1 MKLFDWIKK
10 KKQTPQ
16 PVPQPMPSSA
26 AQAEPASALPKQEQT
41 EPAPAQK
48 PKQHDAALRL
58 YACRRDI
65 SVIGP
70 IFEKAFA
77 EQLQKLD
84 ALNSNTF
91 VMTLKDGTFL
101 QIHITSNTQRGM
113 AQIYHIA
120 GLFSNSPLKNA
131 ELKEKILQQIK
142 LFNCIV
148 KLKFVLNDD
157 EKRTNAIMQSIYTAA
172 KAITAFVLT
181 PSMEL
186 FHYDGRLLIDT
197 EGNSAFETFS
207 PIAASDFL
215 YNNKQPSPSDIARKE
230 KSIAVLKQK
239 KIPYLENLPSAALES
254 DTTLHTKEEVVKRL
268 IATYATCVQAEIYAS
283 GDYSNPQ
290 EKMEEQMAILEEKYH
305 VSQYFSPEE
314 KQYIDHP
321 PIKEFELFQ
330 RYGWRYEC
338 CAVFLWALSL
348 LELKEPNQ
356 ICEALEL
363 GNIIWNHNFESLLE
377 ASTLRSKAE
386 ILDLQDITL
395 RYNWACVDARIHHK
409 TLDTLDFSVVYE
421 RHYALN
427 WLLKVDGIDHWD
439 HIVTNT

>member
-1 MKLFDWIKK
+1 MLYQKFHFFKNKGEIAMKLFDWIKK

-48 PKQHDAALRL
+48 PKQHDAAIRL

-254 DTTLHTKEEVVKRL
+254 DTK
-268 IATYATCVQAEIYAS
+268 
-283 GDYSNPQ
+283 
-290 EKMEEQMAILEEKYH
+290 
-305 VSQYFSPEE
+305 
-314 KQYIDHP
+314 
-321 PIKEFELFQ
+321 
-330 RYGWRYEC
+330 
-338 CAVFLWALSL
+338 
-348 LELKEPNQ
+348 
-356 ICEALEL
+356 
-363 GNIIWNHNFESLLE
+363 
-377 ASTLRSKAE
+377 
-386 ILDLQDITL
+386 
-395 RYNWACVDARIHHK
+395 
-409 TLDTLDFSVVYE
+409 
-421 RHYALN
+421 
-427 WLLKVDGIDHWD
+427 
-439 HIVTNT
+439 